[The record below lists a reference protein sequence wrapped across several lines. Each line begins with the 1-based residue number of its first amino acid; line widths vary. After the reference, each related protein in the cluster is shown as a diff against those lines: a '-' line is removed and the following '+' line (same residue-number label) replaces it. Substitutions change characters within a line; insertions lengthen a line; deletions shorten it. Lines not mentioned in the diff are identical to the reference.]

1 MSSSRN
7 RDVFLIIRVTESA
20 DVFQCLFMSASDVVG
35 IFTFILR
42 LDVELITVIQI
53 VAHIHRYSLTKEE
66 TQVFELRLTLFMH
79 VRGLSKIGRT
89 PFRISLKLRMSRKR
103 YATFVPLQVSK

>member
-1 MSSSRN
+1 
-7 RDVFLIIRVTESA
+7 
-20 DVFQCLFMSASDVVG
+20 MSASEEVG

>member
-20 DVFQCLFMSASDVVG
+20 DVFQCLFMSASEEVG

-42 LDVELITVIQI
+42 LDVGLRTVMQI
-53 VAHIHRYSLTKEE
+53 VAHIHRYFLTKEE
-66 TQVFELRLTLFMH
+66 TEVFEFQLTLFMH
-79 VRGLSKIGRT
+79 VRGLSKIGRI
-89 PFRISLKLRMSRKR
+89 PFRISLMLRMSRKR
-103 YATFVPLQVSK
+103 YVTFIPFQVSM

>member
-7 RDVFLIIRVTESA
+7 RVVFLIIRVTESA

-42 LDVELITVIQI
+42 LDVGLRTVMQI
-53 VAHIHRYSLTKEE
+53 VAHIHRYLNMSAPLDTES
-66 TQVFELRLTLFMH
+66 R
-79 VRGLSKIGRT
+79 RG
-89 PFRISLKLRMSRKR
+89 
-103 YATFVPLQVSK
+103 

>member
-20 DVFQCLFMSASDVVG
+20 DVFQCLFMSTSEEVG

-79 VRGLSKIGRT
+79 VRGLSKIGRIS
-89 PFRISLKLRMSRKR
+89 FRISLMLRISRKR
-103 YATFVPLQVSK
+103 HAACIPFQVSM